1 MIDADEPAEKN
12 RVPIRGWLLVYAIGP
27 MGLGVLA
34 ALDEVAQLFRYGGDD
49 IEWLLG
55 FFLFIVY
62 STALY
67 MLIAVRRR
75 FTRIYHMG
83 LTGLMAVALAAIA
96 YSTADPVAAGAC
108 AGMSAWMI
116 YWYRSQRVQKT
127 YCS

>member
-1 MIDADEPAEKN
+1 MTDADETTKKS

-34 ALDEVAQLFRYGGDD
+34 ALDEMAQLFRYGGDD

-55 FFLFIVY
+55 FFLLIVY
-62 STALY
+62 LAGLTL
-67 MLIAVRRR
+67 LIAVRRR

-83 LTGLMAVALAAIA
+83 LTGLMAAALAAIA

-108 AGMSAWMI
+108 AGMSAWMV

>member
-1 MIDADEPAEKN
+1 MTDADEPVEN
-12 RVPIRGWLLVYAIGP
+12 IRVTIRGWLLVFAIGP
-27 MGLGVLA
+27 IGLGSLA
-34 ALDEVAQLFRYGGDD
+34 ALDEVALLLRYGGDG

-55 FFLFIVY
+55 FFLLIVY
-62 STALY
+62 STGLY

-83 LTGLMAVALAAIA
+83 LTGLMAAALAAIA
-96 YSTADPVAAGAC
+96 YVTADPVAAGAC
-108 AGMSAWMI
+108 AGMSAWMV